1 MKKKKIDFMVTAFR
15 DGFQS
20 VYGARVFTKDFLP
33 AVEAAVDAGITHF
46 EAGGGARFQSLYFY
60 CNEDAFSMMD
70 QFRQTVGPGIN
81 LQTLARGTN
90 VVGLE
95 SQSRD
100 IINLHAQL
108 FKKHGI
114 STIRNFDALND
125 INNLVYSG
133 QCIVNAGLKHEVSIT
148 MMELPPGIT
157 GAHTPEFYI
166 GVLKKIV
173 ESGLKYDSICFKDAS
188 GTSAPQK
195 VYETIKQARSFLG
208 NDARIVFHS
217 HETAGTSILGYKAA
231 IEAGANQVDLS
242 MAPVSGG
249 TGQPDLITMWHAL
262 RGTEYDLGID
272 IKKVIKAE
280 EVFKDCM
287 KDYFMPPEA
296 KSVEP
301 LMPFSPMPGGALTAN
316 TQMMRDNGILD
327 RYNEVASAM
336 GEVIER
342 GGYGTSVTPV
352 SQFYFQQAF
361 NNVMFGSW
369 KKIAEGYG
377 KMVLGYFGK
386 TPVDPDPEVVKLAS
400 EQLKLEPT
408 TRIPIDI
415 NDEDPKKGVA
425 VATKLLKDNKL
436 KVTDENIFITA
447 TCKEKGIA
455 FLKGE
460 AKVGVRKT
468 DPNAK
473 SETRPASART
483 QQDNGD
489 FTVTI
494 NSTPYNV
501 QVKDGKAVVNGIS
514 YSVSV
519 KEGLHKVSLPVP
531 QQQTAPAQQEKTPA
545 PQPVQTVTEGKE
557 EVVEAPLPGLVL
569 RVKAN
574 IGDSVKEG
582 DVLLVVESMKMET
595 EIHSPVSGT
604 VKAIPVKNGDQISAG
619 DTLAIVFSGRTVS
632 TPQPQAITSSSLPK
646 AVPQQATPKDVSP
659 AAPPSPVPVIPAA
672 QTSSSTSGQTAE
684 IEAPLPGLVLRIIKN
699 PGDSVQEDEVIMV
712 VESMKMETEINSSFT
727 GIIKNIPVNQGD
739 QISAGDLLAVVERS

>member
-70 QFRQTVGPGIN
+70 QFRAAAGPDVN

-100 IINLHAQL
+100 IINLHAKL

-133 QCIVNAGLKHEVSIT
+133 QCIVDAGLKHEVSIT
-148 MMELPPGIT
+148 MMELPPGAK
-157 GAHTPEFYI
+157 GAHTPEFYM
-166 GVLKKIV
+166 GVLKKIMD
-173 ESGLKYDSICFKDAS
+173 SGLHYDSVCFKDAS

-195 VYETIKQARSFLG
+195 VYETIKQARALLG
-208 NDARIVFHS
+208 PDTRIVFHS
-217 HETAGTSILGYKAA
+217 HETAGTSIIGYKAA
-231 IEAGANQVDLS
+231 IDAGANQVDLS

-272 IKKVIKAE
+272 INKVMKAE
-280 EVFKDCM
+280 AVFKDCM

-327 RYNEVASAM
+327 RYNEVAAAM

-361 NNVMFGSW
+361 NNVMFGPW

-386 TPVDPDPEVVKLAS
+386 TPVEPDPEVIKMAS
-400 EQLKLEPT
+400 EQLKLKPT

-415 NDEDPKKGVA
+415 NDEDPKKGIA
-425 VATKLLKDNKL
+425 VATKNLKDNNL
-436 KVTDENIFITA
+436 KITDENIFITA

-460 AKVGVRKT
+460 AKIGVRKIEKKAA
-468 DPNAK
+468 PAK
-473 SETRPASART
+473 SSS
-483 QQDNGD
+483 GD
-489 FTVTI
+489 FTVKV
-494 NSTPYNV
+494 NNTPYNV
-501 QVKDGKAVVNGIS
+501 QIKGKQAVVNGVT
-514 YSVSV
+514 YSIDV
-519 KEGLHKVSLPVP
+519 KEGLSTLPKP
-531 QQQTAPAQQEKTPA
+531 AAAPAATTAPAAPA
-545 PQPVQTVTEGKE
+545 PKAVKSVSIPAAAGGKE
-557 EVVEAPLPGLVL
+557 EEVEAPLPGLVL
-569 RVKAN
+569 RIVKNA
-574 IGDSVKEG
+574 GDAVEEG

-595 EIHSPVSGT
+595 EIHAPLSGV
-604 VKAIPVKNGDQISAG
+604 VKTIPVKEGDQIVAG
-619 DTLAIVFSGRTVS
+619 DILAVVASA
-632 TPQPQAITSSSLPK
+632 QPQTVQHPASPELK
-646 AVPQQATPKDVSP
+646 AVSP
-659 AAPPSPVPVIPAA
+659 AP
-672 QTSSSTSGQTAE
+672 TSSAPKPTPAPAPSASSGQISE
-684 IEAPLPGLVLRIIKN
+684 IEAPLPGLVLRIVKN
-699 PGDSVQEDEVIMV
+699 PGESVAEDEVVMV
-712 VESMKMETEINSSFT
+712 VESMKMETEINSPFS
-727 GIIKNIPVNQGD
+727 GVIKEIPVNQGD